1 MVELTL
7 CFDPV
12 RKYIRYSRTDTP
24 RSCSKVTVNQFSFSA
39 GSVKILRFDSIQIQ
53 PMSDSSAETS
63 DSSNFIR
70 DIIDADLASGKVE
83 KVITRFPPE
92 PNGYLHIGHAKSIC
106 LNFGVARDY
115 GGYCNLRFD
124 DTNPE
129 KESVE
134 YVNSIRRDVE
144 WLGFSWHSN
153 PFASDYFEQLY
164 GYALD
169 LIRQGLAYVDSQ
181 NADEMRENR
190 GTLTAPGVDSPYR
203 ERSPEENLQLFEAM
217 KNDEY
222 PDGAHVLRAK
232 IDMQSPN
239 INMRDPVL
247 YRIRH
252 ATHHNTGD
260 TWCIYPLYDFTHG
273 LSDAIEGVT
282 HSLCTLEFED
292 HRPLY
297 DWILDN
303 LETPSRPVQTEFAR
317 LQLEYSLTSKRKLN
331 MLVNEGHVSGW
342 DDPRMLTISG
352 MRRRGYTPESIV
364 AFCDVIGVTKKY
376 VIGVTKKYSTIE
388 MGVLENVLREDLNK
402 RATRRMAVINP
413 IKVVIE
419 NYPEDQEEYFS
430 GANHPQDPSYGTRE
444 IPFSREIYIERDD
457 FMEDAPRKFFRLSP
471 GREVRLRFA
480 YYITCKEVIKNDA
493 GEIESLVCSYD
504 PESRGGSSPDGRKVR
519 GTIHWVSARHAV
531 NATVNLYDRLFTTA
545 NPGSAADFHQALN
558 PDSNIVMDQA
568 KFEPAIELVDNP
580 LAYQFERLGYF
591 ISDYDSTAQQPV
603 FNRTMTLRDSWAKI
617 EQSR

>member
-1 MVELTL
+1 
-7 CFDPV
+7 
-12 RKYIRYSRTDTP
+12 
-24 RSCSKVTVNQFSFSA
+24 
-39 GSVKILRFDSIQIQ
+39 
-53 PMSDSSAETS
+53 MSDSSADTS

-70 DIIDADLASGKVE
+70 DIIDADLAE
-83 KVITRFPPE
+83 KRVSRVVTRFPPE

-144 WLGFSWHSN
+144 WLGFSWQNN
-153 PFASDYFEQLY
+153 PFASDYFHQLY
-164 GYALD
+164 AYALD
-169 LIRQGLAYVDSQ
+169 LIKQGKAYVDSQ
-181 NADEMRENR
+181 DADEMRANR
-190 GTLTAPGVDSPYR
+190 GTLTEPGADSPHR
-203 ERSPEENLQLFEAM
+203 ERSVDENLQLFEAM

-222 PDGAHVLRAK
+222 EDGAHVLRAK
-232 IDMQSPN
+232 INMQSPN
-239 INMRDPVL
+239 INLRDPVL

-252 ATHHNTGD
+252 ITHHNTGD
-260 TWCIYPLYDFTHG
+260 EWCIYPLYDFTHG

-282 HSLCTLEFED
+282 HSLCTMEFED

-297 DWILDN
+297 DWFLDS

-331 MLVNEGHVSGW
+331 QLVSEGHVSGW

-352 MRRRGYTPESIV
+352 MRRRGFTPESIV
-364 AFCDVIGVTKKY
+364 TFCD

-388 MGVLENVLREDLNK
+388 MGVLENVLREDLNT
-402 RATRRMAVINP
+402 RSTRRMAVINP
-413 IKVVIE
+413 LKVVIE
-419 NYPEDQEEYFS
+419 NYPEGQEEIFQ
-430 GANHPQDPSYGTRE
+430 GANHPQHPQLGTRDV
-444 IPFSREIYIERDD
+444 PFSREIFIERDD

-471 GREVRLRFA
+471 GREVRLRYA
-480 YYITCKEVIKNDA
+480 YYITCKEVIRDA
-493 GEIESLVCSYD
+493 DGEVESLICTYD
-504 PESRGGSSPDGRKVR
+504 PESRGGSSPDGRKVK
-519 GTIHWVSARHAV
+519 GTIHWVSAHHAV

-545 NPGSAADFHQALN
+545 NPGAAADFHHALN
-558 PDSNIVMDQA
+558 PDSMIVTDQA
-568 KFEPAIELVDNP
+568 KFEPAIELTGNSI
-580 LAYQFERLGYF
+580 AYQFERLGYF
-591 ISDYDSTAQQPV
+591 ISDYDSSAESPI

-617 EQSR
+617 EKSA

>member
-12 RKYIRYSRTDTP
+12 RKYFRYSRTDTP

-331 MLVNEGHVSGW
+331 QLVSEGHVSGW

-352 MRRRGYTPESIV
+352 MRRRGFTPESIV
-364 AFCDVIGVTKKY
+364 AFCDVIG
-376 VIGVTKKYSTIE
+376 ITKKYSTIE
-388 MGVLENVLREDLNK
+388 MGVLENVLREDLNT
-402 RATRRMAVINP
+402 RAIRRMAVINP
-413 IKVVIE
+413 LKVVIE
-419 NYPEDQEEYFS
+419 NYPADQEEVFS
-430 GANHPQDPSYGTRE
+430 GANHPQNPDYGTRE
-444 IPFSREIYIERDD
+444 IAFSREIYIERDD
-457 FMEDAPRKFFRLSP
+457 FMEDAPKKFFRLSP

-504 PESRGGSSPDGRKVR
+504 PASRGGSSPDGRKVK

-531 NATVNLYDRLFTTA
+531 DATVNLYDRLFTTA
-545 NPGSAADFHQALN
+545 NPGAAADFHQALN
-558 PDSNIVMDQA
+558 PDSNVVMDQA
-568 KFEPAIELVDNP
+568 KFEPAIELMDNP

-591 ISDYDSTAQQPV
+591 ISDYDSTADKPV

>member
-1 MVELTL
+1 
-7 CFDPV
+7 
-12 RKYIRYSRTDTP
+12 
-24 RSCSKVTVNQFSFSA
+24 
-39 GSVKILRFDSIQIQ
+39 
-53 PMSDSSAETS
+53 MSDTSADSS

-70 DIIDADLASGKVE
+70 DIIDADLAAGKHTRIV
-83 KVITRFPPE
+83 TRFPPE

-106 LNFGVARDY
+106 LNFGIARDY
-115 GGYCNLRFD
+115 NGDCNLRFD

-134 YVNSIRRDVE
+134 YINAIRRDVE
-144 WLGFSWHSN
+144 WLGFHWHSN
-153 PFASDYFEQLY
+153 PFASDYFDQLY
-164 GYALD
+164 AYAVD
-169 LIRQGLAYVDSQ
+169 LVKQGKAYVDSQ
-181 NADEMRENR
+181 SADDIRANR
-190 GTLTAPGVDSPYR
+190 GTLKQPGVDSPYR
-203 ERSPEENLQLFEAM
+203 ERSVEENMRLFEAM
-217 KNDEY
+217 KNDEFA
-222 PDGAHVLRAK
+222 DGTQVLRAK

-239 INMRDPVL
+239 IKMRDPVL

-252 ATHHNTGD
+252 VTHHNTGD
-260 TWCIYPLYDFTHG
+260 KWCIYPLYDFTHG

-303 LETPSRPVQTEFAR
+303 LETPSRPEQTEFAR

-331 MLVNEGHVSGW
+331 QLVTEGHVSGW

-352 MRRRGYTPESIV
+352 MRRRGFTPESIV
-364 AFCDVIGVTKKY
+364 NFCDMIGVTKKN
-376 VIGVTKKYSTIE
+376 STIE
-388 MGVLENVLREDLNK
+388 MGVLETSLRDDLNS
-402 RATRRMAVINP
+402 RAVRRMAVINP
-413 IKVVIE
+413 LKVIIE
-419 NYPEDQEEYFS
+419 NYPEEQEEFFS
-430 GANHPQDPSYGTRE
+430 GANHPQNPDYGSRE
-444 IPFSREIYIERDD
+444 VPFSREIYVERED

-493 GEIESLVCSYD
+493 GEIEALICSYD
-504 PESRGGSSPDGRKVR
+504 PESRGGSSPDGRKVK

-531 NATVNLYDRLFTTA
+531 KATVNLYDRLFTTTH
-545 NPGSAADFHQALN
+545 PGSAADIKQALN
-558 PDSNIVMDQA
+558 PESLVVMPEA
-568 KFEPAIELVDNP
+568 RLENNIELTDNP

-591 ISDYDSTAQQPV
+591 ISDIDSTTDNPV

-617 EQSR
+617 EKSG

>member
-153 PFASDYFEQLY
+153 PFASDYFGQLY

-331 MLVNEGHVSGW
+331 MLVTEGHVSGW

-364 AFCDVIGVTKKY
+364 AFCD